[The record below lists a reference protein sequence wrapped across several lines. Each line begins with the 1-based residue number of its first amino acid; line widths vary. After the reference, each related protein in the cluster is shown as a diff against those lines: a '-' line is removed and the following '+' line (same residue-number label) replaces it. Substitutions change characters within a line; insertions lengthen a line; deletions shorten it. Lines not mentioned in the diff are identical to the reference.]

1 MINLAFPDF
10 SFLDILK
17 SCQDNDKRL
26 YQNEVIIPRVN
37 KKILEFGRLYDRC
50 AQTNPL
56 LFKTAVLQSKGLG
69 VHQYDYF

>member
-26 YQNEVIIPRVN
+26 YQNE
-37 KKILEFGRLYDRC
+37 G
-50 AQTNPL
+50 
-56 LFKTAVLQSKGLG
+56 QSKT
-69 VHQYDYF
+69 